1 MLGLYE
7 CSVKLRDAEES
18 LERRMTH
25 DANRPKD
32 ARERETVRRW
42 SQSEGSYI
50 DEMRKRREM
59 QQNTGFMYKRPGAF
73 KYRQVEVK

>member
-32 ARERETVRRW
+32 ASKRKTVRRW

-59 QQNTGFMYKRPGAF
+59 QQNTGFYVQNARCF
-73 KYRQVEVK
+73 QI